1 MEKKPKVL
9 NKFKQLNYNKKII
22 KNQIQNKGGKNMIK
36 SFNRFIEGTATDK
49 DYDNLSK
56 LVIGLIIYVVVFGI
70 ILQKGK
76 IKMREEF
83 KELKKYI
90 NLIILGVAIV
100 CLAIIL
106 KDIFWIGYS
115 LILTLKMQGFTWF
128 SLIVLILAS
137 IVFLIILN
145 YFKTKL
151 KAE

>member
-1 MEKKPKVL
+1 
-9 NKFKQLNYNKKII
+9 
-22 KNQIQNKGGKNMIK
+22 
-36 SFNRFIEGTATDK
+36 
-49 DYDNLSK
+49 
-56 LVIGLIIYVVVFGI
+56 
-70 ILQKGK
+70 
-76 IKMREEF
+76 MREEF